1 LKDIG
6 ADQVPQWLIFNKI
19 DALPEDRRPAFV
31 QDVYLFEGLSIPRI
45 FLSARSG
52 LNLDSL
58 RQRLLEHSHKQ
69 EEERLTL
76 LPADLTA

>member
-1 LKDIG
+1 
-6 ADQVPQWLIFNKI
+6 
-19 DALPEDRRPAFV
+19 
-31 QDVYLFEGLSIPRI
+31 
-45 FLSARSG
+45 
-52 LNLDSL
+52 L